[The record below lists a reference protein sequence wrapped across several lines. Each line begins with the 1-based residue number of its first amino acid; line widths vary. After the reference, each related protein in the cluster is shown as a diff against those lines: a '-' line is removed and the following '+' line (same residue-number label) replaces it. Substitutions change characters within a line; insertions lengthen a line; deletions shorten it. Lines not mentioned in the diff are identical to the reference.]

1 MALPPLNDTIAAI
14 ATAPGQ
20 AAVGIVRVSGPE
32 SYPIVARLFRP
43 ASGQRVADLAANQVV
58 FGRLYDDDVLVDE
71 CLLLTFRAPRSY
83 TTQDVLEI
91 QTHGGTAVVQ
101 RVLDVCLQQGA
112 RLAKPGEFT
121 MRAYLSGRIDLLQA
135 EAVLAMVNAQSETA
149 RRNASLGLSK
159 ALSDALHIMQTTLT
173 EVYGNLQA
181 VFDYPEEG
189 VPEAE
194 FRMPVKRVM
203 ERIDE
208 LLATANAGRLL
219 RQGAKLALIGR
230 PNAGKSSLLN
240 ILLGYDRSLV
250 SDTPGTTRDYLEA
263 PLELHGMPITAIDT
277 AGIRDTADIIEA
289 SGVKMAKDIAAAADV
304 TLFLV
309 DGSQPLQAEDKVMV
323 GQLEPSRSLVIATKA
338 DLPVAWQLSELTAK
352 DQPQSTQDRT
362 VSDRTVSD
370 RTVSDRT
377 SSEIGTSDVRALD
390 AAGDVVGIR
399 VSTVTGEGMDSLKDA
414 VHTRL
419 VGDAGTSE
427 LWLSSQRQAEVLANV
442 RTLLES
448 ALHTSDDLAALDIEE
463 ALRELAGLTGRGEI
477 AEAALEH
484 IFANFCVG
492 K

>member
-32 SYPIVARLFRP
+32 SYPIVTRLFRP
-43 ASGQRVADLAANQVV
+43 ASGQRVADVAANQVV
-58 FGRLYDDDVLVDE
+58 FGRLYDGDALVDE

-101 RVLDVCLQQGA
+101 RVLDLCLQQGA

-203 ERIDE
+203 ARIDE

-240 ILLGYDRSLV
+240 VLLGYDRSLV
-250 SDTPGTTRDYLEA
+250 SDIPGTTRDYLEA
-263 PLELHGMPITAIDT
+263 PLELRGMPITAIDT
-277 AGIRDTADIIEA
+277 AGIRDTADVIEA
-289 SGVKMAKDIAAAADV
+289 SGVQMAKDIAAAADV
-304 TLFLV
+304 TLLLV
-309 DGSQPLQAEDKVMV
+309 DGSQPLQAEDKVML
-323 GQLEPSRSLVIATKA
+323 GQLEPRRSLLVATKA
-338 DLPVAWQLSELTAK
+338 DLPAAWQ
-352 DQPQSTQDRT
+352 
-362 VSDRTVSD
+362 
-370 RTVSDRT
+370 
-377 SSEIGTSDVRALD
+377 TSDLTT
-390 AAGDVVGIR
+390 DVMCVTL
-399 VSTVTGEGMDSLKDA
+399 STITGNGMDALKDA
-414 VHTRL
+414 VYTRL
-419 VGDAGTSE
+419 IGDAGASE

-442 RTLLES
+442 RTLLDN

-463 ALRELAGLTGRGEI
+463 ALRELAGLTGRDEI

>member
-43 ASGQRVADLAANQVV
+43 ASGKRVTDLAANQVV
-58 FGRLYDDDVLVDE
+58 FGRLYDGDALVDE

-203 ERIDE
+203 ARIDE

-240 ILLGYDRSLV
+240 VLLGYDRSLV

-277 AGIRDTADIIEA
+277 AGIRDTADVIEA
-289 SGVKMAKDIAAAADV
+289 SGVQMAKDIAAAADV
-304 TLFLV
+304 TLLLV
-309 DGSQPLQAEDKVMV
+309 DGSQPLQAEDKVML

-338 DLPVAWQLSELTAK
+338 DLPAAWQLSELTAK
-352 DQPQSTQDRT
+352 DQPHINQNRT
-362 VSDRTVSD
+362 ASRSASGRTLL
-370 RTVSDRT
+370 
-377 SSEIGTSDVRALD
+377 EIGASDVRASD
-390 AAGDVVGIR
+390 AAGDVVTIS
-399 VSTVTGEGMDSLKDA
+399 VSTVTGKGMDSLKDA
-414 VHTRL
+414 VYARL

-442 RTLLES
+442 RTLLDN

>member
-14 ATAPGQ
+14 AAAPGQ

-32 SYPIVARLFRP
+32 CYPLMSRLFQP
-43 ASGQRVADLAANQVV
+43 ASGKRVIDLAANQVV
-58 FGRLYDDDVLVDE
+58 FGRLYAGDDLVDE

-83 TTQDVLEI
+83 TTQDVIEI

-159 ALSDALHIMQTTLT
+159 ALSDALHVMQTTLT

-189 VPEAE
+189 VPDAE
-194 FRMPVKRVM
+194 FRTPIRQVIQ
-203 ERIDE
+203 RIDE

-240 ILLGYDRSLV
+240 VLLGYDRSLV

-263 PLELHGMPITAIDT
+263 PLELYGMPITAIDT
-277 AGIRDTADIIEA
+277 AGIRDTADVIEA
-289 SGVKMAKDIAAAADV
+289 SGVKMAKDIAASADV
-304 TLFLV
+304 ALLLI
-309 DGSQPLQAEDKVMV
+309 DRSQPLHAEDVV
-323 GQLEPSRSLVIATKA
+323 LLEQLELPRSLMVATKA
-338 DLPVAWQLSELTAK
+338 DLPAAWQAADLA
-352 DQPQSTQDRT
+352 
-362 VSDRTVSD
+362 
-370 RTVSDRT
+370 
-377 SSEIGTSDVRALD
+377 SEIEQVTL
-390 AAGDVVGIR
+390 
-399 VSTVTGEGMDSLKDA
+399 STLTGEGMDTLKNA
-414 VHTRL
+414 VYARL
-419 VGDAGTSE
+419 VGDAGASE
-427 LWLSSQRQAEVLANV
+427 LWLSSQRQADVLSQV
-442 RTLLES
+442 RTLLDN
-448 ALHTSDDLAALDIEE
+448 ALHTSDDLAALDLEE
-463 ALRELAGLTGRGEI
+463 ALRALAGLTGRGEI

>member
-14 ATAPGQ
+14 ATAPGH
-20 AAVGIVRVSGPE
+20 AAVGIVRVSGPD
-32 SYPIVARLFRP
+32 SYPIVGCLFRP
-43 ASGQRVADLAANQVV
+43 ANAQQVTALAANRVV
-58 FGRLYDDDVLVDE
+58 FGHVYEADALVDE

-83 TTQDVLEI
+83 TTQDVIEI

-101 RVLDVCLQQGA
+101 RVLDLCLQAGA

-159 ALSDALHIMQTTLT
+159 TLSDALHAMQTTLT
-173 EVYGNLQA
+173 EVYGNVQA
-181 VFDYPEEG
+181 AFDYPEEG
-189 VPEAE
+189 VPDAE
-194 FRMPVKRVM
+194 FRNPIKQVM
-203 ERIDE
+203 TRIDD

-263 PLELHGMPITAIDT
+263 PLELFGIPITAIDT
-277 AGIRDTADIIEA
+277 AGIRDTADVIEA
-289 SGVKMAKDIAAAADV
+289 SGVQMAKNIAAAADV
-304 TLFLV
+304 TLLLI
-309 DGSQPLQAEDKVMV
+309 DRSQPLHAEDLVML
-323 GQLEPSRSLVIATKA
+323 GQLEPQRSLVVATKA
-338 DLPVAWQLSELTAK
+338 DLPAAWHGSDIASEVACVTL
-352 DQPQSTQDRT
+352 
-362 VSDRTVSD
+362 
-370 RTVSDRT
+370 
-377 SSEIGTSDVRALD
+377 
-390 AAGDVVGIR
+390 
-399 VSTVTGEGMDSLKDA
+399 STVTKEGIATLKDA
-414 VHTRL
+414 VYARL
-419 VGDAGTSE
+419 VGDAGASE
-427 LWLSSQRQAEVLANV
+427 LWLSSQRQAEVLAQV
-442 RTLLES
+442 RTLLDN
-448 ALHTSDDLAALDIEE
+448 ALCNSDDLAALDLEE
-463 ALRELAGLTGRGEI
+463 ALRALAGLTGRGEI

>member
-1 MALPPLNDTIAAI
+1 MFMALPPLNDTIAAI

-20 AAVGIVRVSGPE
+20 AAVGIVRVSGPD
-32 SYPIVARLFRP
+32 SYPMVARLFRP
-43 ASGQRVADLAANQVV
+43 ATGQQVTDLLANQVV
-58 FGRLYDDDVLVDE
+58 FGRIYEGDELVDE

-101 RVLDVCLQQGA
+101 RVLDLCLQAGA

-159 ALSDALHIMQTTLT
+159 ALSDSLHVMQTTLT

-189 VPEAE
+189 VPDAE
-194 FRMPVKRVM
+194 FRLPVKQVLG
-203 ERIDE
+203 RIDT

-240 ILLGYDRSLV
+240 VLLGYDRSLV

-263 PLELHGMPITAIDT
+263 PLELYGLPITAIDT
-277 AGIRDTADIIEA
+277 AGIRDTADVIEA

-304 TLFLV
+304 ALLLI
-309 DGSQPLQAEDKVMV
+309 DRSQPWQAEDQLMLE
-323 GQLEPSRSLVIATKA
+323 QLEPQRSLVVATKA
-338 DLPVAWQLSELTAK
+338 DLPAAWK
-352 DQPQSTQDRT
+352 P
-362 VSDRTVSD
+362 
-370 RTVSDRT
+370 
-377 SSEIGTSDVRALD
+377 SDVTSTVTFVLL
-390 AAGDVVGIR
+390 
-399 VSTVTGEGMDSLKDA
+399 STVTGKGIDTLKDA
-414 VHTRL
+414 VHARL
-419 VGDAGTSE
+419 IGDVGASE
-427 LWLSSQRQAEVLANV
+427 LWLSSQRQAEVLAHV
-442 RTLLES
+442 KALLET

-463 ALRELAGLTGRGEI
+463 ALRELASLTGRGDI